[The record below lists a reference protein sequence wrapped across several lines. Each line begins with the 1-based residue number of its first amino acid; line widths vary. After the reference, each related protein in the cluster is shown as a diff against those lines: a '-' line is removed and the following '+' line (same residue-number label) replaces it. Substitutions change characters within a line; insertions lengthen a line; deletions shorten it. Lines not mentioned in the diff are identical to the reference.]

1 QDVPRLVP
9 AEAVLLHARQGRHE
23 QLVHEAA
30 RVGEEDGD
38 AAADVLRRVLERG
51 PIEEEDVQVA
61 DLQGRDQRAAGG
73 HDLGGAPAVGEGQGL
88 EGQGGRFYPRPP
100 SWVSL
105 WPSVTKED
113 SMRTWPPALRAA
125 VALALAAIAFLSMA
139 AAPAASRPRLSA
151 HDA

>member
-1 QDVPRLVP
+1 
-9 AEAVLLHARQGRHE
+9 
-23 QLVHEAA
+23 
-30 RVGEEDGD
+30 
-38 AAADVLRRVLERG
+38 
-51 PIEEEDVQVA
+51 
-61 DLQGRDQRAAGG
+61 
-73 HDLGGAPAVGEGQGL
+73 
-88 EGQGGRFYPRPP
+88 FYLRPP

-151 HDA
+151 HYAEARALLARMTLEEKVGQMTQAEQSQLKDVKDIQTYFLGSLLSGGDSDPKTNSLQDWTDMYDRYQEQALQTRLKIPIVYGVDAVHGHNNVLG